1 MGTTAAAVVSCRV
14 HGHDLP
20 EDLCLTWYCCLRLRL
35 HQCHRLRQCH
45 CWLCQ
50 AWWMRHRLSDL
61 RLNDLASVEPKG
73 IHHRYHHIFHSPTD
87 FLQRI

>member
-35 HQCHRLRQCH
+35 HQWH
-45 CWLCQ
+45 CLCQ
-50 AWWMRHRLSDL
+50 AWWMRQRLSDL
-61 RLNDLASVEPKG
+61 RLNDLACVYPKG
-73 IHHRYHHIFHSPTD
+73 IHHRYHHTFHSPAD

>member
-50 AWWMRHRLSDL
+50 AWWMRQRLSDL
-61 RLNDLASVEPKG
+61 LVYPKG
-73 IHHRYHHIFHSPTD
+73 IEHRYHHTFHSPAG
-87 FLQRI
+87 FLQCI